1 MYNPLFARVYRG
13 GAPFTRFS
21 VLEGI
26 LISLAIYLSMLSILA
41 IYLLSI
47 LFIHLYIYIYHCVIS
62 LFFIKA
68 RVGRCALVFHTFSH
82 FHSNSLNDHLY
93 PLFPLIYIFVNTWM
107 FSGMS
112 LIFGEVWRVEDVLVF
127 RKSTFFI
134 INSCAFRFF
143 FWLRSG
149 RGHF

>member
-47 LFIHLYIYIYHCVIS
+47 LFIHLYIYIFITVLYHC
-62 LFFIKA
+62 LIKA
-68 RVGRCALVFHTFSH
+68 RVGRCALVFPTFSH
-82 FHSNSLNDHLY
+82 FHSNSLNDHFY
-93 PLFPLIYIFVNTWM
+93 PLFPLIYIFVNT
-107 FSGMS
+107 
-112 LIFGEVWRVEDVLVF
+112 
-127 RKSTFFI
+127 
-134 INSCAFRFF
+134 
-143 FWLRSG
+143 
-149 RGHF
+149 